1 MPQLVPIALLVLG
14 EASPRAGQGP
24 DLTRY
29 LLVCALLIAL
39 VAGLG
44 WGLRRLLGRSMSV
57 RAARRS
63 LQVIDLLP
71 MGGRQRLAVVRCYD
85 RTFLLGVGEREVS
98 LVAELDPVLA
108 PEQAPAPAE
117 ADRSAFARALESLR
131 GANFPRTSRVQ
142 AGKDA
147 LRPGG
152 ILG

>member
-1 MPQLVPIALLVLG
+1 MPSSVPIASLLLG
-14 EASPRAGQGP
+14 DGARAVGQGP

-29 LLVCALLIAL
+29 LLVCALLVAL

-44 WGLRRLLGRSMSV
+44 WGLRRLLGRSLKV

-63 LQVIDLLP
+63 LQVVDLLP
-71 MGGRQRLAVVRCYD
+71 MGRRQRLAVVRCYD

-108 PEQAPAPAE
+108 TEPAPAE

-131 GANFPRTSRVQ
+131 GTPGPRKSRVQ

-147 LRPGG
+147 LQPGG